1 MSCQLH
7 AHTLLTLSSSFGSRG
22 LGFLY
27 GANPGTT
34 ALAFQDNRQTTGS
47 DPMVMQMMQMQTQM
61 CQQMMKMLAG
71 HASAFGTPPPQA
83 GHQDDFN
90 PDLGCSFKIFGD
102 SSTPKS
108 GRVDARSPASSA
120 SLSSPEG
127 STEALPARSQS
138 QIEDWRP
145 EERTSMESQRH
156 QGSEVD
162 AQIAGCL
169 GDLSAAPKTRVLKR
183 RPAATPSVLKV
194 RPAAAVVKRTSPKAG
209 ARLSYAL
216 ERTRSNWQA
225 RTPYGNKSFTFGAG
239 KLYSKKNDA
248 EAACRKWMEQLC
260 KEHGLPAFPNNANAL
275 VL

>member
-1 MSCQLH
+1 
-7 AHTLLTLSSSFGSRG
+7 
-22 LGFLY
+22 
-27 GANPGTT
+27 
-34 ALAFQDNRQTTGS
+34 
-47 DPMVMQMMQMQTQM
+47 MVMQMMQMQTQM

-102 SSTPKS
+102 SSTLKS

-169 GDLSAAPKTRVLKR
+169 GD
-183 RPAATPSVLKV
+183 
-194 RPAAAVVKRTSPKAG
+194 
-209 ARLSYAL
+209 
-216 ERTRSNWQA
+216 
-225 RTPYGNKSFTFGAG
+225 
-239 KLYSKKNDA
+239 
-248 EAACRKWMEQLC
+248 
-260 KEHGLPAFPNNANAL
+260 
-275 VL
+275 

>member
-1 MSCQLH
+1 M
-7 AHTLLTLSSSFGSRG
+7 A
-22 LGFLY
+22 
-27 GANPGTT
+27 
-34 ALAFQDNRQTTGS
+34 
-47 DPMVMQMMQMQTQM
+47 MQMMQMQTDM
-61 CQQMMKMLAG
+61 CKQMMKVLG
-71 HASAFGTPPPQA
+71 GREFGTPPPQA
-83 GHQDDFN
+83 RHLDDFN
-90 PDLGCSFKIFGD
+90 PDLGCSFKIFCE
-102 SSTPKS
+102 SSTPQS

-239 KLYSKKNDA
+239 KLCLKKNDA

-260 KEHGLPAFPNNANAL
+260 KEHGLPAFPKNANAL